1 MAQKNNSR
9 ENARK
14 FHAIHQRLDELEKEN
29 KWIKRELRKLYVE
42 TKAREASATRKAAER
57 IPANRDAPTPRP
69 LALNNRRQA

>member
-29 KWIKRELRKLYVE
+29 KWIKRELRKRPV
-42 TKAREASATRKAAER
+42 KEAKK
-57 IPANRDAPTPRP
+57 
-69 LALNNRRQA
+69 